1 MAGLGFEAFGSGGVA
16 IMRFIAASK
25 LSPLVVMS
33 LGFDMN
39 KIMSRIK
46 KKRESKGK
54 PVSQSKMDV
63 CKSPPVREYKTLE
76 EFKTRRVSDFE
87 FWIPEN

>member
-54 PVSQSKMDV
+54 PASQSKANQFAARKAYLLK
-63 CKSPPVREYKTLE
+63 CLREGQMGCWSG
-76 EFKTRRVSDFE
+76 V
-87 FWIPEN
+87 